1 MSKQELYHEIFG
13 SVLDRKEMTPYLLRN
28 CDGYQTALKRA
39 AVMMSNRGFDTRPGE
54 LTGHELERALVYVRQ
69 SIAYIDT
76 VLLPFV
82 ENQIGLLAALGSPA
96 EKLYHE
102 QMRAIAGIHELLAPG
117 DFRTLVEED
126 PRNLF
131 LLSSSAKYPHLFHDY
146 PKGALTVPRKWK
158 MMACSI
164 LKMCH
169 LIKSI
174 EEDSQDIH
182 DYACLGMFFES
193 KGVRLTGMFDL
204 DWTNPELI
212 PEDESARR
220 AYVKL
225 AVFFGKLA
233 ESVSPCPERDCW
245 VFDSGDGVQVDI
257 AEIKAR
263 LKSPE
268 SMFAK
273 LGKDAEEEAY
283 NIRDIL
289 AITFILKN
297 REHSLT
303 LFHALQ
309 KRGVIL
315 QEYTASTSITQT
327 LFDSPE
333 DMIPA
338 VRHLGEN
345 LMRSGGESN
354 GYTESELKIIT
365 GDFYESLGKNAV
377 RNPHTSDRHRK
388 FQCKIKFSV
397 PVHRDEATGD
407 ILVPG
412 TEAFAERTSK
422 RIRTQQHS
430 LPVELRI
437 SDSKSWVESEQ
448 TGEAHHD
455 AYKCRQLV
463 ALMNRLFSPL
473 FSFPADAEAQFRAD
487 QERLFS

>member
-28 CDGYQTALKRA
+28 CDGYTTALARA
-39 AVMMSNRGFDTRPGE
+39 AIMMSNRGFDTKSGE
-54 LTGHELERALVYVRQ
+54 LTGHELERALVYVKQ
-69 SIAYIDT
+69 SISYIDSS
-76 VLLPFV
+76 LLPFV
-82 ENQIGLLAALGSPA
+82 ENQFALLASLGSPS
-96 EKLYHE
+96 ERLYRE
-102 QMRAIAGIHELLAPG
+102 RLRAIAGIHELLAPG
-117 DFRTLVEED
+117 EFRSLVEED

-146 PKGALTVPRKWK
+146 PKGAIAVPRKWK

-193 KGVRLTGMFDL
+193 RRVRLTGLFDL
-204 DWTNPELI
+204 DWTRTDLI
-212 PEDESARR
+212 PEEESARR

-245 VFDSGDGVQVDI
+245 VFDSGDGVRVDI

-273 LGKDAEEEAY
+273 LGKDAEDEAY

-289 AITFILKN
+289 AVTFILKS

-327 LFDSPE
+327 LYDSPE

-345 LMRSGGESN
+345 LMRSGGEAN
-354 GYTESELKIIT
+354 GYTESEIRIIT
-365 GDFYESLGKNAV
+365 GDFYDSLGMNAV

-397 PVHRDEATGD
+397 PVHRDADTGE

-412 TEAFAERTSK
+412 TSAFTSRASK
-422 RIRTQQHS
+422 NIKTQQYS

-448 TGEAHHD
+448 VGEAHHD

-463 ALMNRLFSPL
+463 SLMNRLFSPL
-473 FSFPADAEAQFRAD
+473 FSFPAEAETQFRAD